1 MLGQDSG
8 LIQRIQLILDGMF
21 LGSIF
26 VRDRYILDVN
36 FKKKK
41 KRRKNWHCCKGSL
54 QASQTRNLQILKNSL
69 LSFIAVGFF
78 SQEGEMCFIF
88 LVEQERELIASSA
101 SCNPTI
107 SYKLAL
113 SNMRQH
119 TQPSFCVGFKS

>member
-41 KRRKNWHCCKGSL
+41 KKK
-54 QASQTRNLQILKNSL
+54 K
-69 LSFIAVGFF
+69 
-78 SQEGEMCFIF
+78 
-88 LVEQERELIASSA
+88 
-101 SCNPTI
+101 
-107 SYKLAL
+107 KLAL
-113 SNMRQH
+113 LQR
-119 TQPSFCVGFKS
+119 